1 LLVLLLLLLFDDDN
15 SSILLFCSLTI
26 TVFRL
31 SEGNA
36 NSKFRCCGLFNFVL
50 EECSWFLGFD
60 SRVWVFF
67 CVFFYSFLRSSPSNS
82 MEAAAS
88 DGGNHNLNND
98 NINKISNSSEGLSR
112 PRRQMKTPFQLETL
126 EKAFACSF
134 TNLSSC
140 FFYFFFYNYYYFAF
154 SRFDFVVFR

>member
-1 LLVLLLLLLFDDDN
+1 MRETQIRSSVAVGF
-15 SSILLFCSLTI
+15 SILYWKS
-26 TVFRL
+26 VF
-31 SEGNA
+31 G
-36 NSKFRCCGLFNFVL
+36 F
-50 EECSWFLGFD
+50 WFLGFD

-112 PRRQMKTPFQLETL
+112 PKRQMKTPFQLETL

-134 TNLSSC
+134 TNLSSS
-140 FFYFFFYNYYYFAF
+140 FFYFFFIIIIILP
-154 SRFDFVVFR
+154 SRVLILLCFVDLISGDISIRVDEG